1 MILCWQMAR
10 VIKAIESAQLPARMH
25 PNPQHAT
32 VSYTEGLLNQLR
44 YSTKHLKDESTPEP
58 IKKRLLK

>member
-1 MILCWQMAR
+1 MTK
-10 VIKAIESAQLPARMH
+10 VIKAIESATLPTRMH
-25 PNPQHAT
+25 PNPQHAA

-58 IKKRLLK
+58 IRRKLLK